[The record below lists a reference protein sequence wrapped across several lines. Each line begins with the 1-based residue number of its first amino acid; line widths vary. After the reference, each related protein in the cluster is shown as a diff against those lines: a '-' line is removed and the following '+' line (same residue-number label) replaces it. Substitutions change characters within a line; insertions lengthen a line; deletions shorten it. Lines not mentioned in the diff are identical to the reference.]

1 MDGSNI
7 ATEGR
12 TAPSLAQ
19 LNEAVTEFVKAHAYD
34 NVVVIVDA
42 TFPNR
47 IDESERAEYEEALL
61 AGELLTPPAGA
72 VGRGDAF
79 VLQIADRTGA
89 TILSNDSFQ
98 EFHATYSWLFDDD
111 RLWGGK
117 PVPGVGWVFVPRVP
131 VKGAVSRRS
140 FREAK
145 KKTDGSTARQP
156 AKQAAASTRRGKK
169 AEQPEVASKGGR
181 RGRRSGSER
190 AEKEPKPVRAA
201 GGRAD
206 QHAAG
211 VPRLRHGPPDRL
223 HRRRHDRRVLVPR
236 RVRRGRRS
244 SLLHPSEV
252 DG

>member
-1 MDGSNI
+1 MTPPKSNSTARITLRSYGSPRAELVVSRECAVTRAFAASLSTDMSKDHLVVDGSNI

-19 LNEAVTEFVKAHAYD
+19 LNDAVTDFLKDHSFA

-47 IDESERAEYEEALL
+47 IDASERAEYEEAIL

-79 VLQIADRTGA
+79 VLQIAERTGA

-98 EFHATYSWLFDDD
+98 EFHASNPWLFEED

-131 VKGAVSRRS
+131 VKGPTSRRS
-140 FREAK
+140 YRDAK
-145 KKTDGSTARQP
+145 KK
-156 AKQAAASTRRGKK
+156 
-169 AEQPEVASKGGR
+169 AEP
-181 RGRRSGSER
+181 
-190 AEKEPKPVRAA
+190 
-201 GGRAD
+201 
-206 QHAAG
+206 
-211 VPRLRHGPPDRL
+211 
-223 HRRRHDRRVLVPR
+223 
-236 RVRRGRRS
+236 
-244 SLLHPSEV
+244 
-252 DG
+252 

>member
-1 MDGSNI
+1 MSQEHLVVDGSNI

-19 LNEAVTEFVKAHAYD
+19 LNDAVTEFVREHPFT

-79 VLQIADRTGA
+79 VLQIAERTGA

-98 EFHATYSWLFDDD
+98 EFHATYSWLFEDD

-117 PVPGVGWVFVPRVP
+117 PVPGVGL
-131 VKGAVSRRS
+131 
-140 FREAK
+140 
-145 KKTDGSTARQP
+145 
-156 AKQAAASTRRGKK
+156 QAAGLLDGRFVSSGT
-169 AEQPEVASKGGR
+169 GGL
-181 RGRRSGSER
+181 GRRSLAQQAGQQEDRDLGEGCAHGGSGQ
-190 AEKEPKPVRAA
+190 KE
-201 GGRAD
+201 
-206 QHAAG
+206 
-211 VPRLRHGPPDRL
+211 
-223 HRRRHDRRVLVPR
+223 
-236 RVRRGRRS
+236 
-244 SLLHPSEV
+244 
-252 DG
+252 

>member
-1 MDGSNI
+1 MSTDHLVVDGSNI

-19 LNEAVTEFVKAHAYD
+19 LNDAVTDFVREHPFD

-47 IDESERAEYEEALL
+47 IDESERTEYEEALL

-98 EFHATYSWLFDDD
+98 EFHAKYSWLFAED

-140 FREAK
+140 TKWAK
-145 KKTDGSTARQP
+145 IRRRLGRRPS
-156 AKQAAASTRRGKK
+156 STRSS
-169 AEQPEVASKGGR
+169 PGR
-181 RGRRSGSER
+181 SN
-190 AEKEPKPVRAA
+190 
-201 GGRAD
+201 
-206 QHAAG
+206 Q
-211 VPRLRHGPPDRL
+211 
-223 HRRRHDRRVLVPR
+223 
-236 RVRRGRRS
+236 
-244 SLLHPSEV
+244 
-252 DG
+252 

>member
-1 MDGSNI
+1 MSKEHLVVDGSNI

-98 EFHATYSWLFDDD
+98 EFHATYEWLFSD
-111 RLWGGK
+111 
-117 PVPGVGWVFVPRVP
+117 
-131 VKGAVSRRS
+131 
-140 FREAK
+140 
-145 KKTDGSTARQP
+145 
-156 AKQAAASTRRGKK
+156 
-169 AEQPEVASKGGR
+169 
-181 RGRRSGSER
+181 
-190 AEKEPKPVRAA
+190 
-201 GGRAD
+201 GRALLRSS
-206 QHAAG
+206 
-211 VPRLRHGPPDRL
+211 RLNNAF
-223 HRRRHDRRVLVPR
+223 RRDDGTWRITRTRTENVLVAPLPTNFA
-236 RVRRGRRS
+236 S
-244 SLLHPSEV
+244 DFPSTSV
-252 DG
+252 LTRP